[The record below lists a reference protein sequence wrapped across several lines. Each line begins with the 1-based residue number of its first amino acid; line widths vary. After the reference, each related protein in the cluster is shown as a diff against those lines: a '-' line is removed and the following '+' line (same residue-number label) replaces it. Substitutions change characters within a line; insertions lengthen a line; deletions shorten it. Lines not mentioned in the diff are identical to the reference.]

1 MLGLRRRSAHPRVR
15 HVRAETCD
23 RVIAFVVAFCVVM
36 LVGGPTTRR

>member
-1 MLGLRRRSAHPRVR
+1 MLGPHRRSAHPLVR

-23 RVIAFVVAFCVVM
+23 RVIAFVVAFCIVM